1 MAKFIFKAKKGP
13 KQIEEGII
21 EAENEEAVQEKLAA
35 RGYIPVKIILAE
47 KEPLKKKAT
56 FSVKNIK
63 LKEKKLSKAIR
74 GIHVTL
80 FTEQFFSL
88 VKSKLPILEAVN
100 ILYEQTENISLK
112 RIILNVY
119 EDIKEGSTLAQA
131 LIKHPKAFPQIYVN
145 MIKAGEA
152 GGVLEETLER
162 LVEFRNKEEEIKSK
176 VISALAYPL
185 FMIMV
190 GVMTVVVLLT
200 FVIPRLTA
208 LFVDMEQSLPL
219 PTQMLISLSEYIRN
233 YWFLGIFLGV
243 LLVFVFKRRG
253 ISRKEKIII
262 DGFKLKIP
270 LIGDFIKKTSLSRFS
285 RTLSMLLRSG
295 IPLFEGISE
304 SIPIMD
310 NEVFKL
316 ELDKVKQSIIDGSSL
331 EQSLKKTKSLPSF
344 MINILVVGEK
354 GGRLNESLIEIA
366 NFYERDVDRVTK
378 IMTSLIEPA
387 IILIMGVV
395 VGFIVFAMVLPIFQM
410 NMG

>member
-243 LLVFVFKRRG
+243 LLVFVFKRR
-253 ISRKEKIII
+253 E
-262 DGFKLKIP
+262 D
-270 LIGDFIKKTSLSRFS
+270 IKKRKNNY
-285 RTLSMLLRSG
+285 RR
-295 IPLFEGISE
+295 I
-304 SIPIMD
+304 
-310 NEVFKL
+310 
-316 ELDKVKQSIIDGSSL
+316 
-331 EQSLKKTKSLPSF
+331 
-344 MINILVVGEK
+344 
-354 GGRLNESLIEIA
+354 
-366 NFYERDVDRVTK
+366 
-378 IMTSLIEPA
+378 
-387 IILIMGVV
+387 
-395 VGFIVFAMVLPIFQM
+395 
-410 NMG
+410 

>member
-176 VISALAYPL
+176 VISALAYPI

-270 LIGDFIKKTSLSRFS
+270 LIGDFIKKNSLSRFS
-285 RTLSMLLRSG
+285 RTLSMLLGSG

-304 SIPIMD
+304 AIPTMD

-316 ELDKVKQSIIDGSSL
+316 EFDKVKQSIIDGSSL